1 LETKKSTD
9 SGRLHFPRPSDSCHA
24 FLIPPS
30 DTLPG
35 VAVRR
40 DRRRV
45 QGDDANPFIGGLRKM
60 VSLRRHGRSGEA
72 PDRPSRFGCPKE
84 RAGRA
89 CAAHRVADG
98 MVSPD
103 VPKVRPISPLYS
115 GLILGFNP
123 RTKTA
128 KRTSEAPAVAGWSVA
143 DKLVRPGSIGSD
155 EHHFGKPP
163 QRDPS
168 RRQKPPNG
176 VLKGAIC
183 STLSRQLPAPRPSVV
198 PADPRRGSRAWLK
211 AVEAEAMMEEQV
223 MRIHSPS
230 CQPLWR
236 GSSRAAS
243 AARKTPFTRWTSRG
257 WIPVTSTG
265 MTDLTSA
272 AHPSLYPLPGELE
285 ESHVR

>member
-1 LETKKSTD
+1 MGREKGAQLETKKSTD
-9 SGRLHFPRPSDSCHA
+9 SGRLHFPRPKHPCHT
-24 FLIPPS
+24 LSIPPS

-40 DRRRV
+40 DRRLV

-72 PDRPSRFGCPKE
+72 TDRPSRFGCPKE

-103 VPKVRPISPLYS
+103 MPNVRPISLLSS

-128 KRTSEAPAVAGWSVA
+128 TGNSEAPAVAGWSVA

-155 EHHFGKPP
+155 EHHSGTSP

-168 RRQKPPNG
+168 RRQKPLNG
-176 VLKGAIC
+176 ALKGAIS
-183 STLSRQLPAPRPSVV
+183 STLSRQLPAPRPSVLK
-198 PADPRRGSRAWLK
+198 ANPRRGSRAWLK
-211 AVEAEAMMEEQV
+211 AVD
-223 MRIHSPS
+223 S
-230 CQPLWR
+230 
-236 GSSRAAS
+236 
-243 AARKTPFTRWTSRG
+243 
-257 WIPVTSTG
+257 
-265 MTDLTSA
+265 
-272 AHPSLYPLPGELE
+272 
-285 ESHVR
+285 

>member
-1 LETKKSTD
+1 MRTETSTD
-9 SGRLHFPRPSDSCHA
+9 LCRLHFPRPNHPCHTPS
-24 FLIPPS
+24 IPPS

-40 DRRRV
+40 DRRLV
-45 QGDDANPFIGGLRKM
+45 QGDDADPGIGGLRKM
-60 VSLRRHGRSGEA
+60 VFLRRHGRSGEA
-72 PDRPSRFGCPKE
+72 TDQPSRFGCPKE

-103 VPKVRPISPLYS
+103 VPKIRPVPQVFLV
-115 GLILGFNP
+115 FHT
-123 RTKTA
+123 R
-128 KRTSEAPAVAGWSVA
+128 KRDSEAPAAAGWSVA
-143 DKLVRPGSIGSD
+143 DKLVRPGSIRSD
-155 EHHFGKPP
+155 EHHSGEPP

-168 RRQKPPNG
+168 RRQKPLNG
-176 VLKGAIC
+176 VLKGAIY
-183 STLSRQLPAPRPSVV
+183 STLSRQLPAPRPTIV

-230 CQPLWR
+230 SSPLWR

-257 WIPVTSTG
+257 WIPVKSTG

-272 AHPSLYPLPGELE
+272 THPSLYPLPIEGEE
-285 ESHVR
+285 AHVR